1 MAKSTRPAGAGKTAR
16 AIDDAAIRKLSA
28 SLGEVVHTH
37 TSRIPQGAVVAGAVT
52 DPATLAPDPVS
63 LPYVCGATTLGNY
76 RLASSVPIGLAMAL
90 TNDAGLPECASRLDL
105 ALAGNTKE
113 LIEAGLTK
121 RTARALCHAAAQLQ
135 ARAPAEPLPDQPVLF
150 FEADGEEVA
159 VTPVTPVV
167 VLQQINARSRL
178 VVGGRYASRTTLRV
192 RQGGANPQNIASYV
206 AASPPRDSDAASRN
220 INARHGH
227 YLALRGR
234 FPLGVRSGPERSL
247 ARMVAAATLCAGG
260 MLARAEAQSLARRV
274 TTAFLLPGAAMRPAN
289 VREAE
294 LRHAG
299 LIAEQYLEPLLVAR
313 AWLAGRS
320 NTGYALGRLSSA
332 EHAWLLGASLS
343 RDNVGL
349 LAEAMAAD
357 VAKRVS
363 QLAKIVLPPVTF
375 QALVDAIAARL
386 R

>member
-37 TSRIPQGAVVAGAVT
+37 TPRIPQGGVVAGAVT
-52 DPATLAPDPVS
+52 DPATLASDPVS

-76 RLASSVPIGLAMAL
+76 RLASSAAIGLAMAL
-90 TNDAGLPECASRLDL
+90 ANDAGLPECASRLDL
-105 ALAGNTKE
+105 ALAGNTRE
-113 LIEAGLTK
+113 LTAAGLTK
-121 RTARALCHAAAQLQ
+121 RTARALCNAAAQLQ
-135 ARAPAEPLPDQPVLF
+135 ARAPADPLPDQPVLF

-167 VLQQINARSRL
+167 VLQQINARTRL
-178 VVGGRYASRTTLRV
+178 VVGGRYASRATLRV

-206 AASPPRDSDAASRN
+206 AASPPHESNAASRN

-234 FPLGVRSGPERSL
+234 FPLGVRSGPERLL
-247 ARMVAAATLCAGG
+247 ARMVAASSVTAAGAV
-260 MLARAEAQSLARRV
+260 ARQEVQALARRV
-274 TTAFLLPGAAMRPAN
+274 TAAFLLPGAAMRLVN
-289 VREAE
+289 IRGAE
-294 LRHAG
+294 VRHAG
-299 LIAEQYLEPLLVAR
+299 LIAEQYLQPLLVAS
-313 AWLAGRS
+313 AWLAERS
-320 NTGYALGRLSSA
+320 NHGFTLGRLPAA
-332 EHAWLLGASLS
+332 ERGWLLGAPLS
-343 RDNVGL
+343 RDEALL
-349 LAEAMAAD
+349 LAEVMTAD

-363 QLAKIVLPPVTF
+363 QLAKIVLPPVTC
-375 QALVDAIAARL
+375 QALVDAFTARL